1 MYQSPRQFQEGAPLV
16 TDRTLLRLHVEAVW
30 KIALPPIE
38 ETLSE
43 MVLQASLPTLPPWSL
58 YLGTFGE
65 EQVTLWNPKLAPNAR
80 VQLLQRARQAGVAWD
95 STLRMR
101 REVAFHAPEVS
112 PEQLAQALQSA
123 RVLTSAD
130 SALID
135 AFEPGSAQY
144 FLQPSCAPCIGVVI
158 TERLVSI
165 AHTSARTPRACE
177 LGINTLEGERRHGYA
192 KAVTTLWTTLVKQQ
206 GLVPVYSAFAW
217 NTPSLRLA
225 EAVGYTPAINGVY
238 GPVPSGT
245 GNAESE
251 TYSQSGEG

>member
-1 MYQSPRQFQEGAPLV
+1 V

-30 KIALPPIE
+30 NITLPPLE

-43 MVLQASLPTLPPWSL
+43 LVLRASLPVLPPWSL
-58 YLGTFGE
+58 YLGTFGQ
-65 EQVTLWNPKLAPNAR
+65 EQVTLWNPKVAPDER
-80 VQLLQRARQAGVAWD
+80 VQLLQRAHRTGVAWD

-101 REVAFHAPEVS
+101 REVAFHAPVVS
-112 PEQLAQALQSA
+112 PEQQAQARQSA

-135 AFEPGSAQY
+135 VFEPGSAQY
-144 FLQPSCAPCIGVVI
+144 FLQPSCAPCIGVVV
-158 TERLVSI
+158 TDRLVSI

-192 KAVTTLWTTLVKQQ
+192 KAATTLWTALIEQQ

-217 NTPSLRLA
+217 NTASLGLA

-238 GPVPSGT
+238 GPMLEGT
-245 GNAESE
+245 GNTE
-251 TYSQSGEG
+251 